1 MRASIAAEKA
11 GVPAVSIVATTFLSA
26 GRGVAKGL
34 GIANPQFAEYPGPPM
49 MDSDEVLRDK
59 VVNLILPAVL
69 EGWKRSNVKAEASAP
84 VAEPKP
90 RDIVFRGTL
99 DEVQESFYRKEWTD
113 GMPII
118 PPTMARVERFLQFTD
133 RAPDEVVGVCLPD
146 YREATI
152 WNIAVNGVMS
162 GCRPEYMPVLIA
174 VAEALIDPVFTLE
187 HGGSTPGWEPL
198 VIISGPIIK
207 ELDFNYLGGVMRVG
221 RKANTSIGRFVR
233 MLIRNIAGQ
242 RILPTGTDK
251 GCFGMTFNCVLAENE
266 DAVAEVGWQPYS
278 VDRGFQRGD
287 NVVTTISVV
296 SPTQR
301 VNSGGQDPENH
312 AQIMAEVLGHAF
324 ISGSYNG
331 IRHQL
336 VYPLFVM
343 SPSIAKVLSDHGWS
357 KDKLRQY
364 LYDNVKGRAGDIEKY
379 GSNSSIRG
387 YSMKEMVAQGRIPAE
402 YHESD
407 DPNRLVRVFVKPEW
421 IQLVVSGDPGRNQS
435 KAYIQNH
442 RQGIPVTKQI
452 KLPQRWRELV
462 TPSR

>member
-1 MRASIAAEKA
+1 MAAEKA
-11 GVPAVSIVATTFLSA
+11 GVPAVSIVATSFLSA
-26 GRGVAKGL
+26 GRGVARGL

-59 VVNLILPAVL
+59 VVNRILPAVL
-69 EGWKRSNVKAEASAP
+69 AGWKRAGVHAGAGAA
-84 VAEPKP
+84 VAEPRS
-90 RDIVFRGTL
+90 RDIILKGTL
-99 DEVQESFYRKEWTD
+99 DQVQESFYSREWSD

-118 PPTMARVERFLQFTD
+118 PPTIARIERFLQFTD
-133 RAPDEVVGVCLPD
+133 RAPDDVIGVCLPD

-152 WNIAVNGVMS
+152 WNVAVNGVMS

-174 VAEALIDPVFTLE
+174 VVEALLDPVFCHE

-198 VIISGPIIK
+198 VIINGPLIK
-207 ELDFNYLGGVMRVG
+207 TLDFNCIGGVMRVG
-221 RKANTSIGRFVR
+221 RQANTSIGRFVR
-233 MLIRNIAGQ
+233 MFIRNIAGQ
-242 RILPTGTDK
+242 RIAPTGTDK

-278 VDRGFQRGD
+278 VDRGYARGD
-287 NVVTTISVV
+287 NVVTLISVV

-301 VNSGGQDPENH
+301 VNTAGQDAENH

-343 SPSIAKVLSDHGWS
+343 SPSIAKVLSDRGWN
-357 KDKLRQY
+357 KDTLRQY
-364 LYDNVKGRAGDIEKY
+364 LYDNVKGRAADIEKY
-379 GSNSSIRG
+379 GRNSSMRG
-387 YSMKEMVAQGRIPAE
+387 YSLKEMVAEGRIPAE

-442 RQGIPVTKQI
+442 RQGIPVSKPI
-452 KLPQRWRELV
+452 KLPRRWPKLV
-462 TPSR
+462 GNAG